1 MCCFIVCLAWLEA
14 MVAVQQLRMANHFAK
29 DDAIGDD
36 NNCGVEIIFFG
47 LDVDVPVITLH
58 VDLLAEIF
66 VYFSTLVL
74 F

>member
-14 MVAVQQLRMANHFAK
+14 VVAVQQLRMANHFAK

-36 NNCGVEIIFFG
+36 NNCGVGIIFFG

-58 VDLLAEIF
+58 VGSVDRYCSGLSGAP
-66 VYFSTLVL
+66 
-74 F
+74 

>member
-14 MVAVQQLRMANHFAK
+14 MVAVQQLKMANHFAK

-47 LDVDVPVITLH
+47 LDVDVPVITFH
-58 VDLLAEIF
+58 EDLLRF
-66 VYFSTLVL
+66 RLRFRLM
-74 F
+74 